1 MATNP
6 PYYAPPPQAPQPPK
20 SNLPLALAGGAI
32 VAMLAGNIYLF
43 TQIQDLKKE
52 AVRSRDEIQ
61 SEIDKVVE
69 STTEVSASS
78 RKHAEQLRG
87 ELAAARRQALD
98 AANSAANRA
107 KQEAISSSTE
117 SAKKLEA
124 EQQQMQSKLSSD
136 IGDVKQQ
143 ATTANTKIES
153 VSTEV
158 GSVKGEVANTKSEL
172 DKTIAELKSV
182 RGDLSGTNSL
192 VATNGKELQALRRL
206 GERNYTEF
214 KLIKTKEPQRVG
226 DIALL
231 LKKTDPKK
239 NKFTIE
245 VKADDKSTEKKD
257 RNVNEPMQFYVAKA
271 AQPYEIVVNNVG
283 KDQISGYLSTPKDR
297 IPRN

>member
-1 MATNP
+1 MGTNP
-6 PYYAPPPQAPQPPK
+6 VIYPQPPK
-20 SNLPLALAGGAI
+20 SGSNLPLALAGGAI

-52 AVRSRDEIQ
+52 SARTRDEIQ
-61 SEIDKVVE
+61 GEIDKVVE
-69 STTEVSASS
+69 ASSAMSASS
-78 RKHAEQLRG
+78 RRNAEHLRE
-87 ELAAARRQALD
+87 ELDAARRQALD
-98 AANSAANRA
+98 AAQSAAQRA
-107 KQEAISSSTE
+107 KQEAISNSNE

-124 EQQQMQSKLSSD
+124 QQQQLQTKLSTD

-143 ATTANTKIES
+143 AVTANTKIES

-158 GSVKGEVANTKSEL
+158 ASTKTDVANTKSEL
-172 DKTIAELKSV
+172 EKTKEELKSV
-182 RGDLSGTNSL
+182 RGDLTGTNSL
-192 VATNGKELQALRRL
+192 VATNGKELAALRRL

-245 VKADDKSTEKKD
+245 VRADDKATEKKD
-257 RNVNEPMQFYVAKA
+257 RNINEPVQFYVAKA
-271 AQPYEIVVNNVG
+271 AQPYEIVVNNVS

>member
-1 MATNP
+1 MAPNP
-6 PYYAPPPQAPQPPK
+6 SPYPQPPK

-52 AVRSRDEIQ
+52 NVRSREELQ
-61 SEIDKVVE
+61 SEIDKVVD
-69 STTEVSASS
+69 SATQMGASS
-78 RKHAEQLRG
+78 RKHAEQLRE
-87 ELAAARRQALD
+87 ELDSTRRQALD
-98 AANSAANRA
+98 AANTAAERA
-107 KQEAISSSTE
+107 KREALSTTAE
-117 SAKKLEA
+117 TAKKLEA
-124 EQQQMQSKLSSD
+124 EQRQMQTKLSTD

-143 ATTANTKIES
+143 ATTANTKIEV
-153 VSTEV
+153 VSGEV
-158 GSVKGEVANTKSEL
+158 ASTKSDVANTKSEL

-192 VATNGKELQALRRL
+192 VATNGKELAALRRL

-214 KLIKTKEPQRVG
+214 KLIKSKEPQRVG

-239 NKFTIE
+239 NKFTLE
-245 VKADDKSTEKKD
+245 VRADDKSTEKKD
-257 RNVNEPMQFYVAKA
+257 KNVNEPVQFYVSKA
-271 AQPYEIVVNNVG
+271 AQPYELVVNSVG
-283 KDQISGYLSTPKDR
+283 KDTISGYLSTPKDK

>member
-1 MATNP
+1 MAPNP
-6 PYYAPPPQAPQPPK
+6 PLYPQPPK
-20 SNLPLALAGGAI
+20 SGSNLPLALAAGAI

-43 TQIQDLKKE
+43 LQIQDMKKD
-52 AVRSRDEIQ
+52 AIKSRDEIQ
-61 SEIDKVVE
+61 SEIDKVLE
-69 STTEVSASS
+69 SATAVSASS
-78 RKHAEQLRG
+78 RKHAEELRA
-87 ELAAARRQALD
+87 EIDSARRQTYEVAQ
-98 AANSAANRA
+98 SAAQKA
-107 KQEAISSSTE
+107 KQEAIST
-117 SAKKLEA
+117 SAETSKKLES
-124 EQQQMQSKLSSD
+124 EQQQMAKKLTSD
-136 IGDVKQQ
+136 IGDVKEQ

-158 GSVKGEVANTKSEL
+158 GTVKGEVQSTKTEL
-172 DKTIAELKSV
+172 DKTIQELKSV
-182 RGDLSGTNSL
+182 KGDLSGTNSL

-214 KLIKTKEPQRVG
+214 KLLKTKEPQRVG

-245 VKADDKSTEKKD
+245 VRADDKATEKKD
-257 RNVNEPMQFYVAKA
+257 KNINEPVQFYVAKA
-271 AQPYEIVVNNVG
+271 AQPYEIVVNNVS

>member
-1 MATNP
+1 M
-6 PYYAPPPQAPQPPK
+6 
-20 SNLPLALAGGAI
+20 ALAGGAI

-43 TQIQDLKKE
+43 IQIQDLKKE
-52 AVRSRDEIQ
+52 SVKTRDAMQAEIEKLEENTTAVG
-61 SEIDKVVE
+61 
-69 STTEVSASS
+69 ASS
-78 RKHAEQLRG
+78 RKHAEQLR
-87 ELAAARRQALD
+87 EAVDSSRRQAIE
-98 AANSAANRA
+98 AANAAANRA
-107 KQEAISSSTE
+107 KQEAIASSTD

-124 EQQQMQSKLSSD
+124 QQQQMQTKLTSD

-153 VSTEV
+153 VTSEV
-158 GSVKGEVANTKSEL
+158 GTVKGEVANTKSEL

-182 RGDLSGTNSL
+182 KGDLSGTNSL

-214 KLIKTKEPQRVG
+214 KLLKTKEPQRVG

-231 LKKTDPKK
+231 LKKTDPKR
-239 NKFTIE
+239 NKFTLE

-257 RNVNEPMQFYVAKA
+257 KNVNEPVQFYVAKA

>member
-6 PYYAPPPQAPQPPK
+6 PIYPQPPK

-43 TQIQDLKKE
+43 VQIQDLKKDAAKTSDAMQAE
-52 AVRSRDEIQ
+52 IEKLQEDTTAVGA
-61 SEIDKVVE
+61 
-69 STTEVSASS
+69 TS
-78 RKHAEQLRG
+78 RKHAEQLR
-87 ELAAARRQALD
+87 EQLDVSTRQTLAAAQA
-98 AANSAANRA
+98 AALQA
-107 KQEAISSSTE
+107 KREAVSSSE
-117 SAKKLEA
+117 QSAKRLEQ
-124 EQQQMQSKLSSD
+124 EQQQLGQKLSSD

-143 ATTANTKIES
+143 ATTANTKIDT

-158 GSVKGEVANTKSEL
+158 ASTKTDVANTKSEL

-192 VATNGKELQALRRL
+192 VATNGKELAALRRL

-226 DIALL
+226 DIQLL

-239 NKFTIE
+239 NKFTVE
-245 VKADDKSTEKKD
+245 VHADDKTTEKKD
-257 RNVNEPMQFYVAKA
+257 RTVNEPVQFYVAKA
-271 AQPYEIVVNNVG
+271 AQPYEIVVNTVG
-283 KDQISGYLSTPKDR
+283 KDTISGYLSTPKDR

>member
-6 PYYAPPPQAPQPPK
+6 PIYPQAPRSG

-43 TQIQDLKKE
+43 IQIQDLKKE
-52 AVRSRDEIQ
+52 TVKTNDAMQ
-61 SEIDKVVE
+61 AEIDKLVE
-69 STTEVSASS
+69 NTTAVGAST
-78 RKHAEQLRG
+78 RKHAEQFR
-87 ELAAARRQALD
+87 EQLD
-98 AANSAANRA
+98 AATRQSLAVAQSAAQKA
-107 KQEAISSSTE
+107 KQEAISTSEET
-117 SAKKLEA
+117 AKKLER
-124 EQQQMQSKLSSD
+124 EQQQSSQKLSTE

-143 ATTANTKIES
+143 AATANTKIDS

-158 GSVKGEVANTKSEL
+158 ASTKTDVANTKSEL

-192 VATNGKELQALRRL
+192 VATNGKELAALRRL

-214 KLIKTKEPQRVG
+214 KLLKTKEPQRVG
-226 DIALL
+226 DISLL

-239 NKFTIE
+239 NKFTVE
-245 VKADDKSTEKKD
+245 VHADDKTTEKKD
-257 RNVNEPMQFYVAKA
+257 RNINEPMQFYVAKA
-271 AQPYEIVVNNVG
+271 AQPYELVINNVS
-283 KDQISGYLSTPKDR
+283 KDQITGYLSTPKDR

>member
-1 MATNP
+1 MGTNP
-6 PYYAPPPQAPQPPK
+6 VIYPQQPK
-20 SNLPLALAGGAI
+20 SGSNLPLALAGGAV
-32 VAMLAGNIYLF
+32 VAMLAGNIYLY

-52 AVRSRDEIQ
+52 NARTRDEIQ
-61 SEIDKVVE
+61 TEIDKVVE
-69 STTEVSASS
+69 ASSSVGASS
-78 RKHAEQLRG
+78 RRNAEHLRE
-87 ELAAARRQALD
+87 ELDAARRQALE
-98 AANSAANRA
+98 AANSAAQRA
-107 KQEAISSSTE
+107 KQEAISNANE

-124 EQQQMQSKLSSD
+124 EQQQIQTKLSSD

-143 ATTANTKIES
+143 ANTKIDS

-158 GSVKGEVANTKSEL
+158 ASTKTDVANTKSEL
-172 DKTIAELKSV
+172 EKTKEELKSV
-182 RGDLSGTNSL
+182 RGDLTGTNSL
-192 VATNGKELQALRRL
+192 VATNGKELAALRRL

-245 VKADDKSTEKKD
+245 VRADDKATEKKD
-257 RNVNEPMQFYVAKA
+257 RNINEPVQFYVAKA
-271 AQPYEIVVNNVG
+271 AQPYEIVVNNVS

>member
-1 MATNP
+1 MAPNP
-6 PYYAPPPQAPQPPK
+6 SIYPPPPK
-20 SNLPLALAGGAI
+20 SNSNLAMGLACGAI

-43 TQIQDLKKE
+43 MEIQNLKKE
-52 AVRSRDEIQ
+52 STKIREEIQ

-69 STTEVSASS
+69 STTAVGASS
-78 RKHAEQLRG
+78 RRHAEQLRE
-87 ELAAARRQALD
+87 ELDAARRQTYEVAQ
-98 AANSAANRA
+98 SAAQKA
-107 KQEAISSSTE
+107 KQEALNSTAE
-117 SAKKLEA
+117 TAKKLEN
-124 EQQQMQSKLSSD
+124 EQQQMQQRLSTD

-143 ATTANTKIES
+143 AVTANTKIES
-153 VSTEV
+153 VNTEV
-158 GSVKGEVANTKSEL
+158 GAVKGEVASTKTEL
-172 DKTIAELKSV
+172 DKTIQELKSV

-192 VATNGKELQALRRL
+192 VATNGKELAALRRL

-214 KLIKTKEPQRVG
+214 KLIKSKEPQRVG

-257 RNVNEPMQFYVAKA
+257 RNINEPVQFYVAKA
-271 AQPYEIVVNNVG
+271 AQPYELVVNTVG
-283 KDQISGYLSTPKDR
+283 KDQISGYLATPKDR

>member
-6 PYYAPPPQAPQPPK
+6 PIYPQPPK
-20 SNLPLALAGGAI
+20 SGSNLPLALAGGAI
-32 VAMLAGNIYLF
+32 VAMLAGNVYLF

-52 AVRSRDEIQ
+52 AVAQRDEIQ

-69 STTEVSASS
+69 STTAVSASS
-78 RKHAEQLRG
+78 RKHAEQLRE
-87 ELAAARRQALD
+87 ELDAARRQTIDIAQ
-98 AANSAANRA
+98 SAAQKA

-117 SAKKLEA
+117 TAKKLEQ
-124 EQQQMQSKLSSD
+124 EQQQMATKLSSD

-158 GSVKGEVANTKSEL
+158 GTVKGEVANTKTEL

-192 VATNGKELQALRRL
+192 VATNGKELAALRRL

-214 KLIKTKEPQRVG
+214 KLIKTKEAQRVG

-257 RNVNEPMQFYVAKA
+257 RNINEPVQFYVAKA
-271 AQPYEIVVNNVG
+271 AQPYEIVVNNVS
-283 KDQISGYLSTPKDR
+283 KDQITGYLSTPKDR

>member
-6 PYYAPPPQAPQPPK
+6 PIYPHEPPK

-43 TQIQDLKKE
+43 LQIQGLKKD
-52 AVRSRDEIQ
+52 ASKTNDAMQ
-61 SEIDKVVE
+61 AEIDKLQEDTNAVGA
-69 STTEVSASS
+69 TS
-78 RKHAEQLRG
+78 RKHAEQLR
-87 ELAAARRQALD
+87 EQVDATRREALAAAQ
-98 AANSAANRA
+98 SAASRA
-107 KQEAISSSTE
+107 KQEAIGSSEQT
-117 SAKKLEA
+117 ARKLEA
-124 EQQQMQSKLSSD
+124 EQKQTAERLSTD

-143 ATTANTKIES
+143 ATTANTKIDS

-158 GSVKGEVANTKSEL
+158 ASTKTDVANTKSEL

-192 VATNGKELQALRRL
+192 VATNGKELAALRRL

-214 KLIKTKEPQRVG
+214 KLTKTKEPQRVG
-226 DIALL
+226 DISMI

-239 NKFTIE
+239 NKFTVE
-245 VKADDKSTEKKD
+245 VHADDKTTEKKD
-257 RNVNEPMQFYVAKA
+257 RTINEPVQFYVAKA

-283 KDQISGYLSTPKDR
+283 KDVISGYLSTPKDR

>member
-1 MATNP
+1 
-6 PYYAPPPQAPQPPK
+6 
-20 SNLPLALAGGAI
+20 
-32 VAMLAGNIYLF
+32 MLAGNIYLF

-52 AVRSRDEIQ
+52 SGRTRDEIQ

-69 STTEVSASS
+69 STSAVSASS
-78 RKHAEQLRG
+78 RKHAEQLRA
-87 ELAAARRQALD
+87 ELDAARRQATD
-98 AANSAANRA
+98 VANSAAQRA

-124 EQQQMQSKLSSD
+124 EQQQMATKLSSD

-143 ATTANTKIES
+143 ASTANTKIDS

-158 GSVKGEVANTKSEL
+158 GSVKGDVANTKTEL
-172 DKTIAELKSV
+172 EKTVAELKSV

-257 RNVNEPMQFYVAKA
+257 KNVNEPVQFYVAKA
-271 AQPYEIVVNNVG
+271 AQPYEIVINNVG

>member
-6 PYYAPPPQAPQPPK
+6 PIYPPPPK
-20 SNLPLALAGGAI
+20 SGSNLPLALAGGAI

-43 TQIQDLKKE
+43 MQIQDMKKE
-52 AVRSRDEIQ
+52 TVRTRDEIQ
-61 SEIDKVVE
+61 AEIDKVVE
-69 STTEVSASS
+69 STSAVGASS
-78 RKHAEQLRG
+78 RKHAEQLRE
-87 ELAAARRQALD
+87 ELVAARRAALD
-98 AANSAANRA
+98 AAQSAAQRA
-107 KQEAISSSTE
+107 KQEAISNSTE
-117 SAKKLEA
+117 TAKKLEQ
-124 EQQQMQSKLSSD
+124 EQQQMQTKLSSD

-143 ATTANTKIES
+143 ASTANTKIDS

-158 GSVKGEVANTKSEL
+158 GSVKGDVASTKSEL

-182 RGDLSGTNSL
+182 KGDLSGTNSL
-192 VATNGKELQALRRL
+192 VATNGKELAALRRL

-257 RNVNEPMQFYVAKA
+257 RNVNEPVQFYVAKA

-283 KDQISGYLSTPKDR
+283 KDTISGYLSTPKDR

>member
-1 MATNP
+1 MAPNP
-6 PYYAPPPQAPQPPK
+6 SPYPQPPK

-52 AVRSRDEIQ
+52 SLRSREEIQ
-61 SEIDKVVE
+61 SEIDKVVD
-69 STTEVSASS
+69 SASQVNASS
-78 RKHAEQLRG
+78 RKHAEQLRE
-87 ELAAARRQALD
+87 ELDSTRRQALD
-98 AANSAANRA
+98 AAQSAAQKA
-107 KQEAISSSTE
+107 KQEAISNNTE
-117 SAKKLEA
+117 TAKKLEA
-124 EQQQMQSKLSSD
+124 QQQQIKTQLSTD

-143 ATTANTKIES
+143 ASTANTKIDS

-158 GSVKGEVANTKSEL
+158 ASTKTEVANTKTEL

-226 DIALL
+226 DISLL

-245 VKADDKSTEKKD
+245 VRADDKATEKKD
-257 RNVNEPMQFYVAKA
+257 KNINEPVQFYVAKA
-271 AQPYEIVVNNVG
+271 AQPYELVVNNVG

>member
-6 PYYAPPPQAPQPPK
+6 PIYPQPPK
-20 SNLPLALAGGAI
+20 SGSNLPMALAGGAI

-43 TQIQDLKKE
+43 LQIQDLKKD
-52 AVRSRDEIQ
+52 ALKSRDEIQ
-61 SEIDKVVE
+61 TEIDKVVE
-69 STTEVSASS
+69 STTAVSASS
-78 RKHAEQLRG
+78 RKHADQLRA
-87 ELAAARRQALD
+87 ELDAARRQTYEVAQ
-98 AANSAANRA
+98 SAAQKA

-117 SAKKLEA
+117 TAKKLEA
-124 EQQQMQSKLSSD
+124 QQQQMQTKLTSD

-158 GSVKGEVANTKSEL
+158 GTVKGEVANTKSEL
-172 DKTIAELKSV
+172 DKTIADLKSV

-192 VATNGKELQALRRL
+192 VATNGKELAALRRL

-257 RNVNEPMQFYVAKA
+257 KNVNEPVQFYVAKA

>member
-6 PYYAPPPQAPQPPK
+6 PLYPQPPK
-20 SNLPLALAGGAI
+20 PASNLPMALAGGAI

-43 TQIQDLKKE
+43 IQIQDMKKD
-52 AVRSRDEIQ
+52 AIKSRDEFQ
-61 SEIDKVVE
+61 TEIDKVVE
-69 STTEVSASS
+69 STTAVSASS
-78 RKHAEQLRG
+78 RKHAEQLRE
-87 ELAAARRQALD
+87 ELDAARRQTYEVAQ
-98 AANSAANRA
+98 SAAQKA
-107 KQEAISSSTE
+107 KQEAISNSNE

-124 EQQQMQSKLSSD
+124 QQQQMQTKLSSD

-158 GSVKGEVANTKSEL
+158 GTVKGEVANTKTEL

-214 KLIKTKEPQRVG
+214 KLLKTKEPQRVG

-239 NKFTIE
+239 NKFTLE

-257 RNVNEPMQFYVAKA
+257 KNINEPVQFYVAKA

>member
-1 MATNP
+1 MAPNP
-6 PYYAPPPQAPQPPK
+6 SIYPQPPK
-20 SNLPLALAGGAI
+20 SNSNLAMGLACGAI

-43 TQIQDLKKE
+43 MEIQNLKKE
-52 AVRSRDEIQ
+52 STKIREEIQ

-69 STTEVSASS
+69 STSAVGASS
-78 RKHAEQLRG
+78 RRHAEQLRE
-87 ELAAARRQALD
+87 ELDAARRQTYEVAQ
-98 AANSAANRA
+98 SAAQKA
-107 KQEAISSSTE
+107 KQEALNSTAE
-117 SAKKLEA
+117 TAKKLEN
-124 EQQQMQSKLSSD
+124 EQQQMQQRLSTD

-143 ATTANTKIES
+143 AVTANTKIES
-153 VSTEV
+153 VNTEV
-158 GSVKGEVANTKSEL
+158 GAVKGEVASTKTEL
-172 DKTIAELKSV
+172 DKTIQELKSV

-192 VATNGKELQALRRL
+192 VATNGKELAALRRL

-214 KLIKTKEPQRVG
+214 KLIKSKEPQRVG

-257 RNVNEPMQFYVAKA
+257 RNVNEPVQFYVAKA
-271 AQPYEIVVNNVG
+271 AQPYEIVVNTVG